1 MQVAPQSFLFVA
13 LRCFWCKKKPAH
25 LRGLSCVWL
34 ESVLI
39 TAHRLTAHAGCEKEE
54 AEETSSLD
62 HVIPLLIWMNNF
74 NA

>member
-1 MQVAPQSFLFVA
+1 M
-13 LRCFWCKKKPAH
+13 
-25 LRGLSCVWL
+25 
-34 ESVLI
+34 I